1 MKQLQVTDSVGEH
14 HAVPFRDGDT
24 LMEALRDAGFEEIE
38 AICGG
43 GCSCATCHVHVL
55 ASPVPLPEMEEDE
68 AMLLEL
74 TDAYDENKSRLSC
87 QINLQEEHVGMRVQL
102 VSED

>member
-1 MKQLQVTDSVGEH
+1 MKQLQVTDTAGERH
-14 HAVPFRDGDT
+14 VVSFGVGDT
-24 LMEALRDAGFEEIE
+24 LMETLRDAGFEEIE

-55 ASPVPLPEMEEDE
+55 ASPVPLPEIEEDE

-74 TDAYDENKSRLSC
+74 ADAYDESKSRLSC
-87 QINLQEEHVGMRVQL
+87 QIDLQEQHDGMRIQL